1 MKFLAAGCFT
11 GSKPFDFGADPDYDP
26 DPGIFPRRTGVAQ
39 KSYGSGTVA
48 RRSNRSRV
56 AVAPQ
61 M

>member
-1 MKFLAAGCFT
+1 MFHWQQT
-11 GSKPFDFGADPDYDP
+11 DFGADPDYDP